1 METQSSILAWRI
13 PWTGKPGG
21 LRSVGLHT
29 SQTQLK
35 RLSTHAHNGMGDLVW
50 PLGTSVESSSS
61 EDEKGSEINN
71 ITVRG
76 HAACQIQESQ

>member
-1 METQSSILAWRI
+1 METHSSILAWRI

-35 RLSTHAHNGMGDLVW
+35 RLSTRTHNGMGDLVW

-61 EDEKGSEINN
+61 EDEKGSEI
-71 ITVRG
+71 T
-76 HAACQIQESQ
+76 